1 MADQTSPTIKLDCPC
16 CGATLVVDPALA
28 VVLRHE
34 QPPPQYKAKAP
45 ELKDA
50 GRLLREEATQRDQKY
65 RDILDAEKGKSKV
78 LDRKFQELFKKAKDE
93 PIEKPLKDIDLD

>member
-1 MADQTSPTIKLDCPC
+1 MADHEPQTMKLACPC
-16 CGATLVVDPALA
+16 CGATLIVDPSLA

-34 QPPPQYKAKAP
+34 PPPPQHKAP

-50 GRLLREEATQRDQKY
+50 GRMLREEATQRDQKY
-65 RDILDAEKGKSKV
+65 RNILDAEKDKGKV
-78 LDRKFQELFKKAKDE
+78 LDRKFQELLKKAKTE

>member
-1 MADQTSPTIKLDCPC
+1 MADQEDRTIRLDCPC
-16 CGATLVVDPALA
+16 CGAILIVDPSLA

-34 QPPPQYKAKAP
+34 APPQQHKAP
-45 ELKDA
+45 DLKDA

-65 RDILDAEKGKSKV
+65 RHILDAEKDKGKV

>member
-1 MADQTSPTIKLDCPC
+1 MPDQEAKTIKLDCPC
-16 CGATLVVDPALA
+16 CGATLFVDPSLA

-34 QPPPQYKAKAP
+34 LPPPQHKAP

-50 GRLLREEATQRDQKY
+50 GRMLREEATQRDQKY
-65 RDILDAEKGKSKV
+65 RDILHAEKDKGKV

>member
-1 MADQTSPTIKLDCPC
+1 M
-16 CGATLVVDPALA
+16 DPSLA

-34 QPPPQYKAKAP
+34 VPPPQHRAP
-45 ELKDA
+45 DLKDA

-65 RDILDAEKGKSKV
+65 RHILDAEKDKGKV

>member
-1 MADQTSPTIKLDCPC
+1 MSDQGTTTIKLDCPC
-16 CGATLVVDPALA
+16 CGATLFVDPTLA

-34 QPPPQYKAKAP
+34 LPPSQHKMP

-65 RDILDAEKGKSKV
+65 RHILDAEKDKGKV
-78 LDRKFQELFKKAKDE
+78 LERKFQELLKKAKDE

>member
-1 MADQTSPTIKLDCPC
+1 MPDQETTTIKLGCPC
-16 CGATLVVDPALA
+16 CGATLIVDPSLA

-34 QPPPQYKAKAP
+34 LPPPQHRAP
-45 ELKDA
+45 DLKDA
-50 GRLLREEATQRDQKY
+50 RRLLREEATQRDQKY
-65 RDILDAEKGKSKV
+65 RDILDAEKDKGKV

>member
-1 MADQTSPTIKLDCPC
+1 MPDQEATTVKLDCPC
-16 CGATLVVDPALA
+16 CGAILFVDPSLA

-34 QPPPQYKAKAP
+34 VPPPAHKAP

-65 RDILDAEKGKSKV
+65 RDILHAEKDKGKV
-78 LDRKFQELFKKAKDE
+78 LDRKFQELFKKAKEE